1 MGVHTG
7 SQGTGQLFDLGKV
20 HFFKTL
26 FVFLLKT
33 LTCLPETGQEGT
45 MHSGRI
51 IPDGVL
57 PTKEDARWVLD
68 HVIALARVAWDDGGG
83 EDVVVVATCTSRDK
97 AVAASVESKG

>member
-1 MGVHTG
+1 
-7 SQGTGQLFDLGKV
+7 
-20 HFFKTL
+20 
-26 FVFLLKT
+26 
-33 LTCLPETGQEGT
+33 
-45 MHSGRI
+45 MHSGWI

-83 EDVVVVATCTSRDK
+83 EDVVVVATCARRDK